1 MFRQS
6 AEDITTNYG
15 SVYCAIR
22 TKHILKDLNV
32 ISHENGIEPTN
43 C

>member
-6 AEDITTNYG
+6 TEDISTNCG
-15 SVYCAIR
+15 GVYWAVR
-22 TKHILKDLNV
+22 TKHVLKDLNV
-32 ISHENGIEPTN
+32 ISHENGTEPTN